1 MLIWYY
7 RIMAKFTFELDDS
20 LDEKFRKT
28 VAQSKGLR
36 RGVIQQA
43 ITEAIQAWIGM
54 QAKSKK

>member
-1 MLIWYY
+1 
-7 RIMAKFTFELDDS
+7 MAKFTFELDDS

-43 ITEAIQAWIGM
+43 ITEAIQAWIRM
-54 QAKSKK
+54 QAKTKK